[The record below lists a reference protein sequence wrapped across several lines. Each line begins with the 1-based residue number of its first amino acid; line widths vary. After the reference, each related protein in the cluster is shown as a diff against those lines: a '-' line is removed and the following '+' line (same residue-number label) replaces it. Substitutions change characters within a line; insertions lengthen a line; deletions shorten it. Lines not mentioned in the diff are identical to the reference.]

1 MSVDS
6 TAWQVSFK
14 PQEFFP
20 ELGAMSRTFFEE
32 ESAREV
38 NLLRDALNRRRPE
51 FYRDLDGVTYVDED
65 TFEPVITLKSGEE
78 WADV

>member
-1 MSVDS
+1 MSFDS

-20 ELGAMSRTFFEE
+20 EMGAMSRTVFEE

-51 FYRDLDGVTYVDED
+51 FYSDLDGVIYVD
-65 TFEPVITLKSGEE
+65 TFEPVITLRSGEE

>member
-20 ELGAMSRTFFEE
+20 ELGAMSRTVFEE

-51 FYRDLDGVTYVDED
+51 FYSDLDGVIYVEA
-65 TFEPVITLKSGEE
+65 FEPVTVSYTHLTLPTK
-78 WADV
+78 A

>member
-6 TAWQVSFK
+6 TAWQVSLK

-32 ESAREV
+32 ESARELD
-38 NLLRDALNRRRPE
+38 LLRDALNRRRPE
-51 FYRDLDGVTYVDED
+51 NYRDLNGVIYVDD
-65 TFEPVITLKSGEE
+65 STFEPVITPKSGEE

>member
-32 ESAREV
+32 ESAREL

-51 FYRDLDGVTYVDED
+51 FYRDLDGVTYVD
-65 TFEPVITLKSGEE
+65 TFEPVITLRSGEE

>member
-20 ELGAMSRTFFEE
+20 ELGAMSRTVFEE

-51 FYRDLDGVTYVDED
+51 FYSDLDGVIYVD
-65 TFEPVITLKSGEE
+65 TFEPVITLRSGEE

>member
-20 ELGAMSRTFFEE
+20 ELGAMSRTVFEE

-51 FYRDLDGVTYVDED
+51 YYSDLDGVIYVEA
-65 TFEPVITLKSGEE
+65 FEPVITLRSGEE

>member
-6 TAWQVSFK
+6 TAWQVSLK

-32 ESAREV
+32 ESAREL

-51 FYRDLDGVTYVDED
+51 FYSDLDGVTYVDED

>member
-32 ESAREV
+32 ESAREL

-51 FYRDLDGVTYVDED
+51 YYSDLDGVIYVEA
-65 TFEPVITLKSGEE
+65 FEPVITLQSGEE

>member
-51 FYRDLDGVTYVDED
+51 FYSDLDGVIYVEA
-65 TFEPVITLKSGEE
+65 FEPVITLQSGEE

>member
-20 ELGAMSRTFFEE
+20 ELGAMSRTVFEE

-51 FYRDLDGVTYVDED
+51 FYKDLDGVTYVDED

>member
-1 MSVDS
+1 M
-6 TAWQVSFK
+6 K

-20 ELGAMSRTFFEE
+20 ELGAMSRTLFEE
-32 ESAREV
+32 ESAREL

-51 FYRDLDGVTYVDED
+51 FYSDLDGVTYVDED